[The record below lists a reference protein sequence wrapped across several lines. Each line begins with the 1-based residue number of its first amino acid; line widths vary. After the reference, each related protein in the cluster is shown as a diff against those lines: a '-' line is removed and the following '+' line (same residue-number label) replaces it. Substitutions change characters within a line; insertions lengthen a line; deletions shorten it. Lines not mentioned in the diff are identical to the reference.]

1 MNDSYAKAKKDL
13 GAALAVLEKHLADG
27 SKKYLVG
34 SQMTL
39 ADISIASAL
48 VYPFKLVCDPKF
60 LKQYGN
66 VTRWFA
72 DCVGQD
78 EFKAVIGDVVMC
90 KKEIVAKR

>member
-1 MNDSYAKAKKDL
+1 M
-13 GAALAVLEKHLADG
+13 LERYLADG

-34 SQMTL
+34 SQITL

-60 LKQYGN
+60 LEQYGN

-90 KKEIVAKR
+90 KKEIVTKR